1 MHWSD
6 VTAYLSVC
14 LSVRIFYFSSVRT
27 REKPLVLHKNRQN
40 SKLSSDK
47 HVKKEEEKEE
57 EEEESKEEEE
67 EEEEEEDADEG
78 EGEDEEEEKINSY

>member
-14 LSVRIFYFSSVRT
+14 LSVRIFCFSSVRT
-27 REKPLVLHKNRQN
+27 GEKPLALQKNRQN

-47 HVKKEEEKEE
+47 HVKKDEEKEE
-57 EEEESKEEEE
+57 EEEESKEKEEEEEDEDEEEGKEEE
-67 EEEEEEDADEG
+67 EEEEE
-78 EGEDEEEEKINSY
+78 KINS